1 MSRDKTAMAMHGTH
15 GSAIFPKGIAAAG
28 FAFRMPAV
36 ASYQLT
42 APVRL
47 HATGLRQWSRRDR

>member
-28 FAFRMPAV
+28 FAFRGPAV
-36 ASYQLT
+36 APYQLGR
-42 APVRL
+42 PGSPSCD
-47 HATGLRQWSRRDR
+47 GL